1 MYFPATWLNEG
12 RFKLIGRDRP
22 DLLLITSVVILLA
35 IGLSTVYS
43 ASMAVSE
50 SGLFNRQV
58 IWVVTGTAFFLVG
71 TWISFR
77 RLEEISPVIYLLTCL
92 LLLATIFIGGGPA
105 DRWIIIGPLRIQPSE
120 IAKAGLILMSSWWLS
135 SLRVRPRKFGEVLV
149 FLTILP
155 AVILTLL
162 QPDLGTSV
170 AMIMIVLAIFVWAGY
185 GPGWIYLIISPV
197 LAAVSS
203 IHIIFW
209 IIFMCILGLILYRR
223 KYPFSSWLIFMG
235 GNSIVAALTPM
246 AWNLLE
252 TYQRSRL
259 ITFLDPSSDPHG
271 AGWNIIQS
279 EVAVG
284 SGGLFGQGFLQG
296 AQKELAY
303 LPARHTDFVFSV
315 WAEETGFLG
324 GIILLAT
331 FFVLIWRITLAARKS
346 VNSFNSL
353 VTAGIAAYFTIH
365 VFVNVGM
372 TLGIMPVTGLPLPL
386 ISYGGSQMIV
396 VLFLLGLAVNAGM
409 YWREV

>member
-1 MYFPATWLNEG
+1 MQKRGVIE
-12 RFKLIGRDRP
+12 LIGRDRP
-22 DLLLITSVVILLA
+22 DLFLIISIVILLA

-50 SGLFNRQV
+50 SGLFRKQV
-58 IWVVTGTAFFLVG
+58 LWVVIGIVFFLVG

-77 RLEEISPVIYLLTCL
+77 RLEEISPVLYLLTCL
-92 LLLATIFIGGGPA
+92 LLLATIFLGSGPA
-105 DRWIIIGPLRIQPSE
+105 DRWIIIGPLHIQPSE

-135 SLRVRPRKFGEVLV
+135 SLRVRPRKYGELLV

-155 AVILTLL
+155 AIILTLL

-170 AMIMIVLAIFVWAGY
+170 AMIMIVLAIFIWAGY
-185 GPGWIYLIISPV
+185 GPGWIYLIVSPF

-209 IIFMCILGLILYRR
+209 ILFMCILGLILYRR
-223 KYPFSSWLIFMG
+223 RYPFSTWLIFMG
-235 GNSIVAALTPM
+235 GNSIVAALTPF

-324 GIILLAT
+324 GLILLAT
-331 FFVLIWRITLAARKS
+331 FFLLIWRITLAARKS
-346 VNSFNSL
+346 VNAFNSL

-372 TLGIMPVTGLPLPL
+372 TVGIMPVTGLPLPL

-396 VLFLLGLAVNAGM
+396 VFFLLGLAVNAGM

>member
-1 MYFPATWLNEG
+1 M
-12 RFKLIGRDRP
+12 
-22 DLLLITSVVILLA
+22 V
-35 IGLSTVYS
+35 
-43 ASMAVSE
+43 VSE
-50 SGLFNRQV
+50 SGLFRKQV
-58 IWVVTGTAFFLVG
+58 LWVLAGIVCFLVG

-92 LLLATIFIGGGPA
+92 LLLVTIFLGSGPA
-105 DRWIIIGPLRIQPSE
+105 DRWIIIGPMHIQPSE
-120 IAKAGLILMSSWWLS
+120 IAKAGLILMTSWWLS
-135 SLRVRPRKFGEVLV
+135 SLRVRPRKFGELLV

-155 AVILTLL
+155 AIILTLI

-185 GPGWIYLIISPV
+185 GPGWIYLIVSPV

-203 IHIIFW
+203 MHIIFW
-209 IIFMCILGLILYRR
+209 IVFISILGLILYRR
-223 KYPFSSWLIFMG
+223 RYPFTSWLIFIG

-324 GIILLAT
+324 GFILLAT
-331 FFVLIWRITLAARKS
+331 FFLLIWRITLAARKS
-346 VNSFNSL
+346 VNAFNSL
-353 VTAGIAAYFTIH
+353 VTAGIAAYFTFH